1 MNARETRIT
10 RLAPSPTGAMH
21 LGNARTFLLN
31 WALARQLGWRV
42 VLRIEDLDGP
52 RVKPGADQQAIE
64 DLRWLG
70 IDWDQGPT
78 WQRNDLAPY
87 REALEKLRRAGLTYP
102 CICTRGDIE
111 RASSAPHGEAHEL
124 RYPGT
129 CRPMGR
135 EQLTGN
141 REQEEKAE
149 GPSPQPTTSSLQSDP
164 AWRLI
169 VPDEEIEF
177 VDQVHGPQRFNVQ
190 QQVGDFLVATKAG
203 VPAYQ
208 LGVVVDDARA
218 GVTDV
223 VRGDDLLSSTARQ
236 CLLYRVLGLG
246 PLPCYWH
253 LPLVLGPDG
262 RRLAK
267 RHGDTRLAWFRA
279 QGVAPQ
285 RIIGL
290 VARWSGLID
299 RARPVESRELVDCLD
314 IARLPRTP
322 VTFTTEDLQWL
333 LAKPDAK
340 AQNTAK
346 SEGFKP

>member
-1 MNARETRIT
+1 MNARETRVT

-31 WALARQLGWRV
+31 WALARRLGWRI

-78 WQRNDLAPY
+78 WQRNDLTPY
-87 REALEKLRRAGLTYP
+87 REALETLRRAGLTYP

-111 RASSAPHGEAHEL
+111 RASSAPHGDAHEL

-129 CRPMGR
+129 CRPRTAAGQGQLAGDQ
-135 EQLTGN
+135 EQ
-141 REQEEKAE
+141 
-149 GPSPQPTTSSLQSDP
+149 

-169 VPDEEIEF
+169 VPDEAIEF

-246 PLPCYWH
+246 PVPRYWH

-290 VARWSGLID
+290 VAHWSGLID
-299 RARPVESRELVDCLD
+299 RARPLEPREFMDCVD

-322 VTFTTEDLQWL
+322 VTFTTEYLQWL
-333 LAKPDAK
+333 LAQSNAPT
-340 AQNTAK
+340 QNAAK
-346 SEGFKP
+346 SKGFKP